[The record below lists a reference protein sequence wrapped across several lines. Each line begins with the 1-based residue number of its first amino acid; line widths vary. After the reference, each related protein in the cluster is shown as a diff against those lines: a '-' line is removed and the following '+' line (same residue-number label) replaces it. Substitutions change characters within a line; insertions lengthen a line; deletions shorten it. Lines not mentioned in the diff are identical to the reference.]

1 MEWKVKKV
9 TQETSHSFLNF
20 VTVTYDVTKIDGAHY
35 DYDYFM
41 ATRHDKDHILPLTND
56 YSRPDGVT
64 IPLYHVDE
72 EGKVSVLLTSQFR
85 PAVGRRVT
93 SIPAGLLDADDT
105 DILEAAKR
113 EALEEAGAIITDLEV
128 LAPNGTTSSGLSDET
143 NAVVLG
149 RIVSFKE
156 KSLEEFEDIES
167 RLYSLDE
174 VKEMLKDD
182 KYFFALNVRLMLLYL
197 LERFK

>member
-1 MEWKVKKV
+1 MRFKKEKER
-9 TQETSHSFLNF
+9 QIPLLF
-20 VTVTYDVTKIDGAHY
+20 VFEKA
-35 DYDYFM
+35 
-41 ATRHDKDHILPLTND
+41 

-64 IPLYHVDE
+64 IPLYYVDE

-85 PAVGRRVT
+85 PAIGRRVT
-93 SIPAGLLDADDT
+93 SIPAGLLDEGDT
-105 DILEAAKR
+105 DIKEAARR
-113 EALEEAGAIITDLEV
+113 EALEEAGAVIADLEV
-128 LAPNGTTSSGLSDET
+128 LAPTGTTSSGLSDET
-143 NAVVLG
+143 NAIVLG

-156 KSLEEFEDIES
+156 KNLEDFEDIDS

-182 KYFFALNVRLMLLYL
+182 KYLFALNVRLILLYL

>member
-9 TQETSHSFLNF
+9 IQETSHSFLNF
-20 VTVTYDVTKIDGAHY
+20 VTVTYDVTKIDGTHY
-35 DYDYFM
+35 DYEYFM
-41 ATRHDKDHILPLTND
+41 ATRHDKDHILPLTKD

-64 IPLYHVDE
+64 IPLYYVDE
-72 EGKVSVLLTSQFR
+72 EGKISILLTSQFR
-85 PAVGRRVT
+85 PAVGRGVT
-93 SIPAGLLDADDT
+93 SIPAGLLDEDDT

-156 KSLEEFEDIES
+156 KNLEAFEDIDS
-167 RLYSLDE
+167 RLYGLDE

>member
-1 MEWKVKKV
+1 MEWNVKKV

-20 VTVTYDVTKIDGAHY
+20 VTVTYDVTKVDGSHY

-41 ATRHDKDHILPLTND
+41 ATRHKKESILPVTKD

-64 IPLYHVDE
+64 ILLYHIDE
-72 EGKVSVLLTSQFR
+72 KGNKSILLTSQFR

-93 SIPAGLLDADDT
+93 SIPAGLLDEDDT

-156 KSLEEFEDIES
+156 KNLEAFEDIDS
-167 RLYSLDE
+167 RLYGLDE

>member
-9 TQETSHSFLNF
+9 EQETSHSFLNF
-20 VTVTYDVTKIDGAHY
+20 VTVTYDVTKLDGNHY
-35 DYDYFM
+35 DYEYFM
-41 ATRHDKDHILPLTND
+41 ATRHDKDHILPVTKD

-64 IPLYHVDE
+64 IPLYYVDE

-93 SIPAGLLDADDT
+93 SIPAGLLDEGDT
-105 DILEAAKR
+105 DIKEAARR
-113 EALEEAGAIITDLEV
+113 EALEEAGAVED
-128 LAPNGTTSSGLSDET
+128 
-143 NAVVLG
+143 
-149 RIVSFKE
+149 
-156 KSLEEFEDIES
+156 FEDIDS

-182 KYFFALNVRLMLLYL
+182 KYLFALNVRLILLYL

>member
-1 MEWKVKKV
+1 M
-9 TQETSHSFLNF
+9 
-20 VTVTYDVTKIDGAHY
+20 
-35 DYDYFM
+35 
-41 ATRHDKDHILPLTND
+41 
-56 YSRPDGVT
+56 
-64 IPLYHVDE
+64 
-72 EGKVSVLLTSQFR
+72 
-85 PAVGRRVT
+85 
-93 SIPAGLLDADDT
+93 
-105 DILEAAKR
+105 EAAKR

-156 KSLEEFEDIES
+156 KNLEAFEDIDS

-182 KYFFALNVRLMLLYL
+182 QYLFALNVRLILLYL